1 MRIRRDIW
9 RVGRLGMPGFLV
21 ILLLLAQTLAGAE
34 ARLILD
40 RERMEFGETLGFQVV
55 VKLLH
60 Q

>member
-34 ARLILD
+34 AR
-40 RERMEFGETLGFQVV
+40 
-55 VKLLH
+55 
-60 Q
+60 